1 MLLSV
6 NSDARILFLFLYCLW
21 SGMSC
26 KVEEEDNDGK
36 PQKGFDMGLM
46 VAGDRNFVGVTI
58 VQG

>member
-1 MLLSV
+1 
-6 NSDARILFLFLYCLW
+6 
-21 SGMSC
+21 MSC